1 MGICYLKNENKR
13 LKDELNKMKEE
24 INIKELKTNIDAIN
38 FYDAIVNIQSIKD
51 IIKGW
56 KIKIS
61 EKKKI

>member
-24 INIKELKTNIDAIN
+24 INIRESNTNIDAIN
-38 FYDAIVNIQSIKD
+38 FYDVIVNIQSIKD

-56 KIKIS
+56 NIKIS
-61 EKKKI
+61 KKKI